1 VPVKSRKRKI
11 RMVEVPWRSCQKA
24 GYVSQS
30 FRAGCYTEVPE
41 ISRLMGFDV
50 NVVLNSIVGRDAG
63 RSVKRKL
70 GGREI
75 LGGQTW
81 EFNEGRRAVISWPH
95 LWAPEEKSKWGTMPH
110 EAGAH

>member
-1 VPVKSRKRKI
+1 
-11 RMVEVPWRSCQKA
+11 MVEDPWECCQKA

-41 ISRLMGFDV
+41 MSRLMGFGV
-50 NVVLNSIVGRDAG
+50 NVVVNSMVGRGAG
-63 RSVKRKL
+63 RRVKGKL

-81 EFNEGRRAVISWPH
+81 EFNEGRWAVISWPH
-95 LWAPEEKSKWGTMPH
+95 L
-110 EAGAH
+110 